1 MKISV
6 PDISKKIAITIYAR
20 RYSLFWLIAAMVIII
35 IGWFPYILS
44 FNQMPVTFDD
54 DWTWVFMMHEG
65 ARKSIVEY
73 QQFPF
78 WIPWHKGGVPLFA
91 HPLVSVFSFD
101 TLFVLLLGTV
111 PGLRLAVMFDVLFG
125 ALGMWL
131 LLKRVEKINLFC
143 FWGTVLFGLQ
153 GCIAMHVTAGHICML
168 GIIWLP
174 WLALFALA
182 APRRLSAAIALGFFA
197 GAMMLQFFHYLSII
211 NSLVIMVLLLWIWK
225 KEFKNISFYQ
235 NMIAALLTFLSIASF
250 RLIIT
255 IPLCM
260 QYTNNPLPGL
270 ISISPWLFLK
280 ALVWPMQWIHT
291 MPHAWKDVLRWH
303 ELGCYI
309 GIIAVLMFFCS
320 LIKGWRWF
328 HTAFILA
335 VLLTLDASSPWRPG
349 YWVNGQHVLRV
360 PTRWRFV
367 VVFILIFGAV
377 AGIKALT
384 GKFRNRNARKIF
396 AGCLVFISVAGLIFS
411 QHYNWRHRKMVS
423 LDQVN
428 NLFRNTGKPIFMAK
442 QQDSYLY
449 SAIYR
454 NIGLKDSFDPLY
466 KAHGMRWVKAFNDPE
481 YRDEIS
487 AVPAN
492 INVRKWSPN
501 QIIISTTTPV
511 LIAINQNASRYWRLN
526 GALLFPDSTYV
537 DFSRQFIFKTLG
549 RQTLIISAIP
559 SHYELGLT
567 VTAISVA
574 LLGGYLYCLL
584 KIRKA
589 ENKKRR

>member
-6 PDISKKIAITIYAR
+6 PDISKKIARIIYAR
-20 RYSLFWLIAAMVIII
+20 RYSLLWLIAAMAVII

-44 FNQMPVTFDD
+44 CNQMPVTFDD

-111 PGLRLAVMFDVLFG
+111 PGLRLAIMFDVLFG

-131 LLKRVEKINLFC
+131 LLKRTVKINLFC

-174 WLALFALA
+174 WLALFALMS
-182 APRRLSAAIALGFFA
+182 PRRLSAAVALGLFT

-211 NSLVIMVLLLWIWK
+211 NSLVILVLLLWLWK
-225 KEFKNISFYQ
+225 NNFKNISFYQ
-235 NMIAALLTFLSIASF
+235 NMVAALLTFLTVASF
-250 RLIIT
+250 RLIMT

-260 QYTNNPLPGL
+260 QYTNNPLPDL

-303 ELGCYI
+303 ELGCYV
-309 GIIAVLMFFCS
+309 GIIAVVMFLGS

-328 HTAFILA
+328 HTALIFA
-335 VLLTLDASSPWRPG
+335 VLLTLDSSSPWLPG
-349 YWVNGQHVLRV
+349 YWVNGQDVLRV

-377 AGIKALT
+377 AGLQALT
-384 GKFRNRNARKIF
+384 VKFKNRNARKLF
-396 AGCLVFISVAGLIFS
+396 AGSLVFISVAGLIFS
-411 QHYNWRHRKMVS
+411 QYYNWQHRKMVG
-423 LDQVN
+423 LEKVE

-449 SAIYR
+449 SATYR

-466 KAHGMRWVKAFNDPE
+466 KAHGMSYVKAFNEPG
-481 YRDEIS
+481 YRGEVS

-492 INVRKWSPN
+492 ISVKEWSPN
-501 QIIISTTTPV
+501 QIVISTTTPV
-511 LIAINQNASRYWRLN
+511 LIVINQNAGRYWRLN

-537 DFSRQFIFKTLG
+537 DFSRPFVFKAPE

-559 SHYELGLT
+559 PYYELGLSIS
-567 VTAISVA
+567 AISAA
-574 LLGGYLYCLL
+574 LLACYLYWLY
-584 KIRKA
+584 
-589 ENKKRR
+589 KKSKLNLIK